1 MKRSPAALRSRAPS
15 PRSASDSR
23 NLGWPATFNA
33 VGVPH
38 ARINDYASA
47 LADPQVAHM
56 EWLQSIALP
65 GGHMT
70 QTFASPLRLNGQG
83 FPIHLNP
90 PALGEHTDDVLT
102 RVLGYDAARLAAL
115 KESGALG

>member
-1 MKRSPAALRSRAPS
+1 MPEGAARGLGEGPGLEPARRHLSRRMAEP
-15 PRSASDSR
+15 
-23 NLGWPATFNA
+23 F
-33 VGVPH
+33 
-38 ARINDYASA
+38 
-47 LADPQVAHM
+47 ADPQVAHM

-90 PALGEHTDDVLT
+90 PALGEHTDEIKRRHAGRT
-102 RVLGYDAARLAAL
+102 E
-115 KESGALG
+115 KELP